1 VSVILDSSALLA
13 ALNDEAGAILVRDL
27 LPDVRISAVNLAEVV
42 GVLTRRN
49 PAERVSEIIGQ
60 LGLDVAIADSKVAID
75 AGLLAPITAS
85 AGLSLGDRFCL
96 ALARSQGLPVV
107 TADKAWLEVAEAVGV
122 EIRLIR

>member
-1 VSVILDSSALLA
+1 MSVILDSSALLA